1 MYPSSWISFRSLGP
15 CWQPSAQRF
24 AKCSSKKASAR
35 EGRLHLA
42 PLRQLH
48 QAHPG
53 GEAISADSRPPHDVW
68 LTV

>member
-1 MYPSSWISFRSLGP
+1 VLATLGP
-15 CWQPSAQRF
+15 TFRQVLLKEGQR
-24 AKCSSKKASAR
+24 AR
-35 EGRLHLA
+35 GRLHLA